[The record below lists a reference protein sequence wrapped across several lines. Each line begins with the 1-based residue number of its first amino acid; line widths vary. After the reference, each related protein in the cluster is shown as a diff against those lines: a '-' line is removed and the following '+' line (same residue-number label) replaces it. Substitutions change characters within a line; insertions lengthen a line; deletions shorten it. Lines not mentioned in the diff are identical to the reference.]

1 LRAGFFSVPAF
12 TVALLSLFVAAMV
25 LGLRVADVNST
36 SCKVLSV
43 ALVIFAS
50 EDAPTVI
57 GPLIGQCVMLK
68 NRVFYTW
75 LPVVFVAFLNK
86 HAH

>member
-1 LRAGFFSVPAF
+1 MALGFW
-12 TVALLSLFVAAMV
+12 
-25 LGLRVADVNST
+25 VADIIST
-36 SCKVLSV
+36 SCKILSV

-57 GPLIGQCVMLK
+57 DPPIGQCVVLK
-68 NRVFYTW
+68 NRAFYTW
-75 LPVVFVAFLNK
+75 LPAVFVAFFNE